1 MRSIFSITRKD
12 LEEYFLS
19 INEKKFKATQVFEWI
34 YRTKWLDNAKMSRM
48 IGVIVNNRQESEYFR
63 GTFLTASVLM

>member
-1 MRSIFSITRKD
+1 MGRALLLPFSFPLFVIHII
-12 LEEYFLS
+12 LEDKML
-19 INEKKFKATQVFEWI
+19 VLFEWI

-63 GTFLTASVLM
+63 GTFLTVSVLM

>member
-1 MRSIFSITRKD
+1 MSF
-12 LEEYFLS
+12 LEDKML
-19 INEKKFKATQVFEWI
+19 VLFEWI